1 MKKIYDRT
9 LDEQI
14 YDNRKKHDKANTVF
28 LKLLAKQKSKR
39 KNWSDVRAE
48 TYPAREIKPGVDDP
62 NLNLP
67 NDL

>member
-28 LKLLAKQKSKR
+28 IKLLAKNKR
-39 KNWSDVRAE
+39 KANPWGVVRSE
-48 TYPAREIKPGVDDP
+48 SYPIENGIRDRVSNKDQ
-62 NLNLP
+62 N
-67 NDL
+67 